1 MRISE
6 ARKFVNGLLDV
17 GETHAADVLSH
28 ALDVVVAANASQS
41 ADLSRGDY
49 WISVTVPQSRWA
61 TLRERIAYFED
72 D

>member
-17 GETHAADVLSH
+17 GATHAADALSH
-28 ALDVVVAANASQS
+28 ALDVVVAAKTWQS
-41 ADLSRGDY
+41 ASLGS
-49 WISVTVPQSRWA
+49 A
-61 TLRERIAYFED
+61 TESNALDEIDNAVDYFED